1 MGLAGGKLP
10 ARRGRGRER
19 YRERERKKE
28 RERWEREDGD
38 KDSLGGGRNMDNK
51 LETRRVERQE

>member
-1 MGLAGGKLP
+1 M
-10 ARRGRGRER
+10 RDHN
-19 YRERERKKE
+19 RERKRTKE

-51 LETRRVERQE
+51 LEKRRVERQE